1 MRFEKLLKALG
12 PVVVMAMA
20 GGLAACDGAR
30 MTINGDEGV
39 PLSELDL
46 SGDPPTEVAA
56 FGPDKVDIRTGERLA
71 IEVDGSAEARQRM
84 RFVRDGESLGILRAN
99 GDWNDEAL
107 ATVTVTMPAPRKLTV
122 GGSGAMVAAE
132 QAGNGELNVLGSGAL
147 TVGTVRADA
156 LKVSIAGSGNL
167 SAAGAAESLELNIAG
182 SGSADLG
189 GLKTPRADV
198 NIAGSGDAVFA
209 SDGEV
214 KANVVG
220 SGDVTVR
227 GGARCT
233 VNTVGSGS
241 LTCEREAEPA
251 E

>member
-1 MRFEKLLKALG
+1 MKFEKLLKALA
-12 PVVVMAMA
+12 PVAIMAIA

-30 MTINGDEGV
+30 MTFNGDEGV
-39 PLSELDL
+39 PLAELDL
-46 SGDPPTEVAA
+46 SGDPPTEVAS
-56 FGPDKVDIRTGERLA
+56 FGPDTVDVRTGESLA
-71 IEVDGSAEARQRM
+71 IEVEGSSGAKDRM

-99 GDWNDEAL
+99 GDWDDNEI

-122 GGSGAMVAAE
+122 GGSGTLTAAE
-132 QAGNGELNVLGSGAL
+132 QAGDGELNVLGSGKL
-147 TVGTVRADA
+147 MVGRVRAET
-156 LKVSIAGSGNL
+156 LKVNIAGSGDL
-167 SAAGAAESLELNIAG
+167 SAAGTADELELNLAG

-189 GLKTPRADV
+189 GLKTPKADV
-198 NIAGSGDAVFA
+198 NIAGSGDATFA

-227 GGARCT
+227 GSARCT
-233 VNTVGSGS
+233 VNSVGSGS